1 MISYD
6 LLSRVGCRDNNED
19 NVGMFQ
25 AGEEYCFA
33 LADGLGG
40 HGKGEVASG
49 IAVEQAVAAFAQA
62 GEASEA
68 VIHTAFQNGQEAILE
83 AQKADLS
90 DRDMKTTFVY
100 LLVGKEEIRW
110 AHIGDSRLYRFEHGK
125 LAERTLDHSVPQML
139 VAAGQIKEKQIRHH
153 PDRNRLLRVMGT
165 DWEEPRYQLG
175 GPVPATPGQA
185 FLLCTDG
192 FWEWIEE
199 KKMISA
205 LKKSRTPRE
214 WLQRMEEIVL
224 KQGRGENMDNYSAI
238 AVWTE

>member
-1 MISYD
+1 MDLKQRGAEKIVSYD

-90 DRDMKTTFVY
+90 ARDMKTTFVY

-110 AHIGDSRLYRFEHGK
+110 AH
-125 LAERTLDHSVPQML
+125 
-139 VAAGQIKEKQIRHH
+139 
-153 PDRNRLLRVMGT
+153 MGI
-165 DWEEPRYQLG
+165 
-175 GPVPATPGQA
+175 PG
-185 FLLCTDG
+185 CT
-192 FWEWIEE
+192 
-199 KKMISA
+199 A
-205 LKKSRTPRE
+205 LSTGN
-214 WLQRMEEIVL
+214 W
-224 KQGRGENMDNYSAI
+224 RGELSITAFPRCWWRRDR
-238 AVWTE
+238 